1 MKIAVIGI
9 GGVGGY
15 FGGKLAAAIEKKPE
29 HKIYFVARGKHG
41 EEIRKNGLILKTAEE
56 GTIVCKPTETFY
68 LVKDLPKSDVYF
80 ICVKQYDLDE
90 VLIQLQSKIDDSSII
105 IPLLNG
111 IDIYERI
118 RHRISK
124 GLVFPACVYVGT
136 HIAKPGVVEQAGG
149 ACQIIFGTDKK
160 IKSDKPALLCELM
173 ENAKINYLWTE
184 NHLQKIWEK
193 FLFIAAYAM
202 VCASEN
208 KTIGEVYQNP
218 TLKEKTKQI
227 IEEIIL
233 VGKAENIVFSE
244 NIIEQ
249 TLDKALTFPHNTK
262 TSFQRD
268 IEAGR
273 NDERD
278 LFINAIIRL
287 AEKNGINA
295 QSVKK
300 IKLPD

>member
-15 FGGKLAAAIEKKPE
+15 FGGKLATAIEKKPE

-56 GTIVCKPTETFY
+56 GTIVCKPNETFY
-68 LVKDLPKSDVYF
+68 SVKDLPKADVYF

-124 GLVFPACVYVGT
+124 GLIFPACVYVGT
-136 HIAKPGVVEQAGG
+136 HIAKPGVVEQVGG

-184 NHLQKIWEK
+184 NHLQNIWEK